1 MRTPRE
7 TKAGTKADA
16 AQHKMAECA
25 VACIKG
31 ANAIRAKAL
40 ELTKPN
46 AAPMGMAMSK

>member
-7 TKAGTKADA
+7 TKAGTNADA
-16 AQHKMAECA
+16 AQHKTAECA

-46 AAPMGMAMSK
+46 AAPMGMAM